1 MAPYQQAPEFPLNM
15 TRLATD
21 TSVANQELL
30 ADIMSCPFSRVNGL
44 EVLDRHMIFNYYK
57 KIYF

>member
-1 MAPYQQAPEFPLNM
+1 M

-21 TSVANQELL
+21 TSVANHGVL
-30 ADIMSCPFSRVNGL
+30 ADIMSCAFSRMNGL
-44 EVLDRHMIFNYYK
+44 EVLDMHIIFNYYK